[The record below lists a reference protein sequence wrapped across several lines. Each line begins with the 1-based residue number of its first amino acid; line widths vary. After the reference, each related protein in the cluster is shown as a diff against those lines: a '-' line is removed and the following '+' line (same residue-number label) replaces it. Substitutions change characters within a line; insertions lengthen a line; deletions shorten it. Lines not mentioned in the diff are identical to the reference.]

1 MRHWKLPDAM
11 TQQGITPSRTVL
23 ACQFAQPDQ
32 FDNEATDKLVGG
44 FPGAME
50 HHSAL
55 LLIRLVLVCLLFSL
69 VWAWR
74 IWELSRI
81 GRHLSRLWEGLTG
94 SRASLLDSVALCES
108 CGSATEHIQTRA

>member
-50 HHSAL
+50 HHVSAVVNP
-55 LLIRLVLVCLLFSL
+55 IGAGMSAVLAGVG
-69 VWAWR
+69 VA
-74 IWELSRI
+74 
-81 GRHLSRLWEGLTG
+81 HLGAFAHWPAPVAALGGAYGLTRIAARFC
-94 SRASLLDSVALCES
+94 RALREL
-108 CGSATEHIQTRA
+108 R